1 MLNRKEI
8 SINKNPDEVID
19 IAEEIINFNKQQKGK
34 RLKKLTSKQM
44 LQRLPIA
51 LCASNSR

>member
-1 MLNRKEI
+1 MVNRKEI
-8 SINKNPDEVID
+8 SRNKNPDEVID